1 MKCVISE
8 SAIITGFLRIG
19 FNIYDNHSQMQICLY
34 MPKNSYR
41 RVSDAVF
48 RFFRFLFCC
57 DLLDF
62 FCTDGIISTVDAYLV
77 CKAVISKSLFKILL
91 NEVQ

>member
-1 MKCVISE
+1 MPIYAEKQLSE
-8 SAIITGFLRIG
+8 DS
-19 FNIYDNHSQMQICLY
+19 
-34 MPKNSYR
+34 
-41 RVSDAVF
+41 VAVF

-77 CKAVISKSLFKILL
+77 CKAVISNTYSGLLMEILDTKHKTYISLFRSTYSLL
-91 NEVQ
+91 LPLSECPAKY